1 MVKIVLVF
9 PPTDPDFQGI
19 DYTYL
24 RLVPQSGLAILAC
37 EAERRSQSA
46 ISVKILHPR
55 SIDDNLIR
63 DVSNADYLGLSL
75 WFHNHV
81 AGMELATR
89 AKRLNPELRIIA
101 GGCNSA
107 NLGKKILENHRC
119 IDMIVHGD
127 GEDTLWRIVDG
138 HAKET
143 MPNLWYRD
151 NDGEV
156 VFSFHQEIDL
166 SSVGTWDFRHV
177 PNVGLSN
184 YDSRRPGYSFDP
196 SLLPVSISMTRGC
209 MKACYSRRCSYCS
222 MVNRS
227 FRTTSPDH
235 VWRQIEHLHS
245 LYGLEAYFESGDDF
259 TAGDYIQAL
268 LEAKP
273 KSLPFKLRIYSSARN
288 LNDKTISL
296 LAKLG
301 VYEIFLGAETADD
314 DLNLRA
320 DHYSSKADVL
330 SVLSQL
336 KQAGISVCL
345 PFIFGLPGETA
356 KSASQTMIWAEE
368 LVDKF
373 KNVRMVLVSLAIPLV
388 GSAWFKSLSQDRSV
402 CTEYFGETTAHS
414 DLCGEDV
421 VDYSMLWYLSNK
433 SECNSILQT
442 YDRLRA
448 DLSGRVLVGDYG
460 GLREHF
466 RRRLG
471 Y

>member
-1 MVKIVLVF
+1 MVNIVLVF
-9 PPTDPDFQGI
+9 SPTDPDYLGI

-24 RLVPQSGLAILAC
+24 RLLPQSGLAILAC
-37 EAERRSQSA
+37 ETERRSRST
-46 ISVKILHPR
+46 ISVKILHPG
-55 SIDDNLIR
+55 SVDGNLIR
-63 DVSNADYLGLSL
+63 DVSNADYLGISL

-89 AKRLNPELRIIA
+89 AKRLNPQLKVIA

-107 NLGKKILENHRC
+107 NLGKKILENRRS
-119 IDMIVHGD
+119 IDMVVHGD

-143 MPNLWYRD
+143 IPNLWYRD
-151 NDGEV
+151 EDEEV
-156 VFSFHQEIDL
+156 AFSFHQEIDL
-166 SSVGTWDFRHV
+166 DSIGTWDFRHV
-177 PNVGLSN
+177 PSVDFSR
-184 YDSRRPGYSFDP
+184 YDTRSSQYSFDP

-227 FRTTSPDH
+227 FRTTSPDR

-259 TAGDYIQAL
+259 TAGDYIQDL
-268 LEAKP
+268 LRDKP
-273 KSLPFKLRIYSSARN
+273 KNLPFKLRIYAGARN
-288 LNDKTISL
+288 LNGETVDL

-301 VYEIFLGAETADD
+301 VYEIFLGVETADD

-320 DHYSSKADVL
+320 DHFSTKTDVL
-330 SVLSQL
+330 SVLGRL
-336 KQAGISVCL
+336 EQAGISVCL

-356 KSASQTMIWAEE
+356 DSAMRTKVWAEE
-368 LVDKF
+368 LVSRF
-373 KNVRMVLVSLAIPLV
+373 KNVRMVLISLAIPLV
-388 GSAWFKSLSQDRSV
+388 GSAWFESLRKDRSV
-402 CTEYFGETTAHS
+402 CTEYFGETMAHS
-414 DLCGEDV
+414 DLNGEDI
-421 VDYSMLWYLSNK
+421 VDYSVLWYLSNK
-433 SECNSILQT
+433 SQCNLILHA
-442 YDRLRA
+442 YDQLRA
-448 DLSGRVLVGDYG
+448 DISGKVLVGDYG

-466 RRRLG
+466 RRRFG